1 MSNTELIETA
11 RQAMK
16 DLSATNMLEHEQTAY
31 NCLRLL
37 CEKAEKA
44 EALIAVLD
52 ASKTEHELPNDY
64 GFEYNRGFV
73 SAINSVLTRLNSIV
87 SA

>member
-1 MSNTELIETA
+1 MANLQIIGGGILTAKDLELMNHQEKMQRLKKLIET
-11 RQAMK
+11 
-16 DLSATNMLEHEQTAY
+16 LEG
-31 NCLRLL
+31 
-37 CEKAEKA
+37 
-44 EALIAVLD
+44 
-52 ASKTEHELPNDY
+52 SKTEHELPNDY

>member
-1 MSNTELIETA
+1 MADLQIIGGGILTA
-11 RQAMK
+11 K
-16 DLSATNMLEHEQTAY
+16 DLELMNHQEKIQRLKKLIKTLE
-31 NCLRLL
+31 
-37 CEKAEKA
+37 
-44 EALIAVLD
+44 

-64 GFEYNRGFV
+64 GYEYNRGFV

>member
-1 MSNTELIETA
+1 MELKKVTHQEKIQRLKKLIET
-11 RQAMK
+11 
-16 DLSATNMLEHEQTAY
+16 
-31 NCLRLL
+31 
-37 CEKAEKA
+37 
-44 EALIAVLD
+44 LD

-87 SA
+87 SE